1 MPLKLENLRKLI
13 ATGHSEAA
21 LHLLSAQIGAY
32 PVSIQEEFYWLS
44 ARWRGLQQLA
54 AQEKL
59 SASQSLDILELI
71 QTDLTSLLEIMEKE
85 DQTPLLA
92 STENPEDDFQLT
104 FISSRQ
110 RVRYLFYISPHQS
123 LGYLKKALIKR
134 FKIDTTAPPDS
145 DNPEAYLVVNRTA
158 LMNDG
163 LSLLEAGIKDHDV
176 IQINVQYHKKM
187 IWNQS
192 VPTRIPVKFTG
203 LPFVRPRL
211 IINNKQKGKVI
222 SLTENELEI
231 EFYTYDFTAT
241 VKDLLFNFRLLDGK
255 RCLEF
260 QEVLNAKGKLID
272 LDRIS
277 KQLAVSSSKVSY
289 DLEP

>member
-1 MPLKLENLRKLI
+1 MSLKLENVKQQI
-13 ATGHSEAA
+13 AAGYTEVA

-32 PVSIQEEFYWLS
+32 PAFIQEEFYWLA

-59 SASQSLDILELI
+59 AASQSLEILQLI
-71 QTDLTSLLEIMEKE
+71 QKGIASLLETIENQ
-85 DQTPLLA
+85 DQTPLLVL
-92 STENPEDDFQLT
+92 TEEREEDFQLT
-104 FISSRQ
+104 FISARQ

-123 LGYLKKALIKR
+123 LGYLKNALIKR

-163 LSLLEAGIKDHDV
+163 LSLLEAGIKDEDV

-192 VPTRIPVKFTG
+192 VPTRIPVKFVG
-203 LPFVRPRL
+203 LPFMRPRL
-211 IINNKQKGKVI
+211 IINNKQKGKII

-272 LDRIS
+272 LERIS
-277 KQLAVSSSKVSY
+277 KQFEALVS
-289 DLEP
+289 